1 MTAATH
7 TPGPWAFSESELTP
21 GRFSIYHYGPLA
33 YCGDTGDGIENARA
47 NARLIA
53 AAPDLLDALLDALP
67 YVEDVLADPVA
78 LACFKPGT
86 VQRNAAAIRAAIA
99 RATGAA

>member
-1 MTAATH
+1 METATH

-21 GRFSIYHYGPLA
+21 GKFSIYHNGPLA

-53 AAPDLLDALLDALP
+53 AAPELLATLQRLLAAESRMGGNNPLAGLCDEAR
-67 YVEDVLADPVA
+67 DVV
-78 LACFKPGT
+78 
-86 VQRNAAAIRAAIA
+86 A